1 MPQTCF
7 LNAGLAR
14 RDGLTVTFARPP
26 LRGAAVA
33 ACGRARRIRGSSVA
47 SRPHVV
53 ARRMPRTC
61 VCTNPNCDKDVER
74 FAFALGRHW
83 RDETLKSILS
93 SLRPKADPGNVEK
106 YFLRA
111 MRKPDAVRVSSRHF
125 FWHQLAW
132 SRGDRP
138 RLVFKD
144 GAHVRPTYMLHS
156 NRPTYAGEPIVDP
169 ARVEWSAVRETRLRP
184 RRAL

>member
-1 MPQTCF
+1 
-7 LNAGLAR
+7 
-14 RDGLTVTFARPP
+14 
-26 LRGAAVA
+26 VA
-33 ACGRARRIRGSSVA
+33 ARGRARRIRGSSVA

-61 VCTNPNCDKDVER
+61 VCTNPNCDKEVER

-111 MRKPDAVRVSSRHF
+111 MTKPDGVRVSSRHF
-125 FWHQLAW
+125 FWYHLAW